1 MAIESFQMSGS
12 LKIHSPITTTTK
24 NTNINHTED
33 RQLTIHDIHNTS
45 NSYSTLIHHSE
56 RQIMIQEN
64 KTFIINKD
72 TVQLRLFQSETNKRK
87 RKKYF

>member
-56 RQIMIQEN
+56 IMIQEN
-64 KTFIINKD
+64 NQTFIINKD